1 MWTTFVGFMGS
12 GKTTVVRHMQRA
24 TGRVACDLDVEIER
38 RGGLTVPEV
47 FAREGEEGFRRR
59 ELAAL
64 RDLESAPALLLATG
78 GGIVET
84 PVAVDLVRQRGVVI
98 WLDAPW
104 EVLRA
109 RLEETPRQERPLLAQ
124 QGWEGLRRLHA
135 RRLPLYAAAADFRLR
150 TDRLQ
155 PEDAAQTALLR
166 GLIWRRRL
174 ERAPA

>member
-12 GKTTVVRHMQRA
+12 GKSTVVRHMQRA
-24 TGRVACDLDVEIER
+24 TGRVACDLDLEIER
-38 RGGLTVPEV
+38 RGGVTIPEV
-47 FAREGEEGFRRR
+47 FAHEGEAGFRQR

-64 RDLESAPALLLATG
+64 RELETAPALLLATG

-84 PVAVDLVRQRGVVI
+84 PEAVDLVRRRGVVI

-104 EVLRA
+104 EVLRH
-109 RLEETPRQERPLLAQ
+109 RLEASPRQERPLLARE
-124 QGWEGLRRLHA
+124 GWDGLRRLYA

-150 TDRLQ
+150 SDRLE

-174 ERAPA
+174 ARETA